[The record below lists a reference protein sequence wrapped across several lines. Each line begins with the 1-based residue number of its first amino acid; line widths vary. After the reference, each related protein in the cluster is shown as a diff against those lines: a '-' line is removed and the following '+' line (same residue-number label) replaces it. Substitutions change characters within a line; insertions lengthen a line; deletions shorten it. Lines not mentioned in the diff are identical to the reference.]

1 MSNGPTRATLMA
13 FVGTV
18 LLGGLN
24 GTSIKVVN
32 GELAPLW
39 GATLRFGLAALVL
52 FGLVLVRRVA
62 LPRGRAL
69 LGSMLYGVFAFGVS
83 FALISVSVNQ
93 AGPGTAQ
100 VLLALV
106 PLLTLL
112 LAVAQGLE
120 RFRLQSLAGSLLAVG
135 GIAIVFVDKLGHGL
149 SLALLAV
156 LVAAV
161 FIAEANVVV
170 KRVPRVS
177 PIANNAVGMG
187 TGALLLILLS
197 LAAGERWQV
206 PAQLSTVV
214 ALSYLVLVG
223 SVVVFTLFLY
233 VIGRWTASTTSYSFL
248 LMPLVAVIASSVV
261 TGEPITPLLIVGG
274 VLVLIG
280 VYVGAFAPSVANPL
294 PGLLHRPRRAAV
306 AVAGNAAD
314 GPPTLA
320 TPNCP

>member
-1 MSNGPTRATLMA
+1 
-13 FVGTV
+13 
-18 LLGGLN
+18 
-24 GTSIKVVN
+24 
-32 GELAPLW
+32 
-39 GATLRFGLAALVL
+39 
-52 FGLVLVRRVA
+52 
-62 LPRGRAL
+62 
-69 LGSMLYGVFAFGVS
+69 MLYGLFGFGIS

-112 LAVAQGLE
+112 LAVGQRLE
-120 RFRLQSLAGSLLAVG
+120 RFRLQSLAGSVIALG
-135 GIAIVFVDKLGHGL
+135 GIAVVFVDKLGHGL
-149 SLALLAV
+149 SLALLAI

-170 KRVPRVS
+170 KRVPHVS

-187 TGALLLILLS
+187 TGAVLLILLS
-197 LAAGERWQV
+197 LVAGERWQV
-206 PAQLSTVV
+206 PAQLPTVV

-233 VIGRWTASTTSYSFL
+233 VIERWTASTTSYSFL
-248 LMPLVAVIASSVV
+248 LMPLVAVVASAVV
-261 TGEPITPLLIVGG
+261 TGEPITALLVIGG
-274 VLVLIG
+274 LFVLIG
-280 VYVGAFAPSVANPL
+280 VYLGAFAPSVANPL
-294 PGLLHRPRRAAV
+294 PGLMHRPRPAA
-306 AVAGNAAD
+306 AALATADGTD